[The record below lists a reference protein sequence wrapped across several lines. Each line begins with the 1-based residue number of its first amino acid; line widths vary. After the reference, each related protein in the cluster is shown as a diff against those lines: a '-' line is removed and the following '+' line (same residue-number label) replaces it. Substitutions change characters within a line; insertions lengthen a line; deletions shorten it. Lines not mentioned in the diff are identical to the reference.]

1 MIILHASDLHFG
13 RKHDPAAGAALLE
26 HIKCSEYDLLVL
38 SGDFTQRAKVVE
50 YEQART
56 FIDQL
61 PERPTVVTPG
71 NHDIPL
77 YRVFERA
84 FAPVRN
90 YKRYISEE
98 LNSVMH
104 TPGATVVA
112 LDSTSPHATIVNGRL
127 SAAQLDFA
135 RSAFSGAP
143 EDDVR
148 ILVMHHAL
156 TPAPDWERDSVMRSA
171 DRLASAFV
179 SMGVELVLA
188 GHHHRAFVTSTGSA
202 GPSTPV
208 EPYAWVVHAGTASSV
223 RGRGRERG
231 RCTVNRIEIA
241 EEHLVVRPHMYAA
254 EASAFLP
261 IRELRLPRRGR
272 PFEGARGDGS

>member
-13 RKHDPAAGAALLE
+13 RKHDPAAGSALLK
-26 HIKCSEYDLLVL
+26 HIQQAEYDLLVL
-38 SGDFTQRAKVVE
+38 SGDFTQRAKVGE
-50 YEQART
+50 YQQARA
-56 FIDQL
+56 FLDEL
-61 PERPTVVTPG
+61 PDRPTVVTPG

-84 FAPVRN
+84 FTPIRN
-90 YKRYISEE
+90 YKQYISEE
-98 LNSVMH
+98 LNSVVRV
-104 TPGATVVA
+104 GNATVVA

-127 SAAQLDFA
+127 TSAQLDFA
-135 RSAFSGAP
+135 RSAFSKAP
-143 EDDVR
+143 EGDVR

-156 TPAPDWERDSVMRSA
+156 TPAPDWERDSVMRAA

-202 GPSTPV
+202 GPNTPV
-208 EPYAWVVHAGTASSV
+208 EPYAWVVHAGTASST

-231 RCTVNRIEIA
+231 RCTVNRIEIN
-241 EEHLVVRPHMYAA
+241 EEHLLVRPHMYAK

-261 IRELRLPRRGR
+261 VRELRLPRRGR